1 MGEKS
6 IQKRRLILE
15 TARTIFA
22 EKGYKDVTMKDIV
35 EACQIS
41 RGGLYLY
48 FNSTKEIFEEVLKLE
63 GQETDDLFGANV
75 GAHASASEI
84 LALLLK
90 EQKKELL
97 RRRGSL
103 AVATYE
109 YFFSNRTAKKDNI
122 LRARFDEAVLG
133 LEKLISY
140 GAEQGEFCCADPR
153 GCARNIMYVL
163 EGLKAAAY
171 TIGITEKTVDSEL
184 MYIMSGLLSEEEQS

>member
-6 IQKRRLILE
+6 VQKRQYILE
-15 TARTIFA
+15 TARTVFT

-35 EACQIS
+35 EACNIS

-48 FNSTKEIFEEVLKLE
+48 FDNTRDIFNEILRLE
-63 GQETDDLFGANV
+63 SQETDDLFSGKIGEDAT
-75 GAHASASEI
+75 ASEI

-97 RRRGSL
+97 RKKNNL

-109 YFFSNRTAKKDNI
+109 YFFENKIAKKDNI
-122 LRARFDEAVLG
+122 LRIRFDEAVSV
-133 LEKLISY
+133 LEALIRE
-140 GAEQGEFCCADPR
+140 GVEAGEFYCENPK

-163 EGLKAAAY
+163 EGLKAAAN
-171 TIGITEKTVDSEL
+171 TIGITEKTVDEEL
-184 MYIMSGLLSEEEQS
+184 MYIMQGLIVEE